1 MGYIIG
7 IESTTPTWGNL
18 REVVLNFDVPPDP
31 ANPTVFGDYNREYP
45 AGANYLKTIEGNGF
59 IRVRTEA
66 GGPYIDFSEQT
77 APIEDYFIAGGF
89 VEPYPEDMVGRTVET
104 STSSFT
110 LIIDAF
116 DIGQTAGLGGT
127 SPVTEMEWFENLT

>member
-7 IESTTPTWGNL
+7 IESTTPTWCHL
-18 REVVLNFDVPPDP
+18 RDVVNNFDVPTDP
-31 ANPTVFGDYNREYP
+31 ANPTVFGDYNREFP
-45 AGANYLKTIEGNGF
+45 AGAKYLKTVEGNGLLR
-59 IRVRTEA
+59 IRTEA
-66 GGPYIDFSEQT
+66 GGPEIDFSEQT

-127 SPVTEMEWFENLT
+127 SPVTDMEWFENLT

>member
-1 MGYIIG
+1 MGYVIG
-7 IESTTPTWGNL
+7 VDVETSTWCSVRSVVGNSDATPL
-18 REVVLNFDVPPDP
+18 PV
-31 ANPTVFGDYNREYP
+31 VFGNHNQEYP
-45 AGANYLKTIEGNGF
+45 AGAYFIKTIEGNGL
-59 IRVRTEA
+59 IRMNVVSS
-66 GGPYIDFSEQT
+66 GPYIDFSEQT

-89 VEPYPEDMVGRTVET
+89 VDPYPADMVGNTVQT

-127 SPVTEMEWFENLT
+127 SPVTDFQWFENIS